1 MNKTITKTA
10 LALAVVGGGVMS
22 ATQAQA
28 AVLIEVSQGGGNVQ
42 FTLSGTLDV
51 SGLTPDLTD
60 TFGFPVPGSAP
71 NAGLSFFNENPATV
85 VDFYFDS
92 IDSPG
97 NLVFGAGGAEA
108 DAVTGNFFLDG
119 VGAFGPAPFVAV
131 PTGYAGEQLSA
142 TMTFSNTSFAD
153 LGIVAGTYTSGFNGG
168 ADTITYRV
176 PEPLTIL
183 GTGVALGFGALLKR
197 KKNSNA

>member
-1 MNKTITKTA
+1 MNKTIAKTA
-10 LALAVVGGGVMS
+10 LALALVGGGVMS
-22 ATQAQA
+22 ASQAEA
-28 AVLIEVSQGGGNVQ
+28 AVIIRVQEVGNDLQ
-42 FTLSGTLDV
+42 YTLSGTLDV

-71 NAGLSFFNENPATV
+71 DVGISFFNENPATV
-85 VDFYFDS
+85 VDFYIDS

-97 NLVFGAGGAEA
+97 NLIFGTSGDEA
-108 DAVTGNFFLDG
+108 DAVTGSFYLDA
-119 VGAFGPAPFVAV
+119 VGAFAPGPFVAV
-131 PTGYAGEQLSA
+131 PTGYAGEELSA

-153 LGIVAGTYTSGFNGG
+153 FGIVAGTFTSGFNGG